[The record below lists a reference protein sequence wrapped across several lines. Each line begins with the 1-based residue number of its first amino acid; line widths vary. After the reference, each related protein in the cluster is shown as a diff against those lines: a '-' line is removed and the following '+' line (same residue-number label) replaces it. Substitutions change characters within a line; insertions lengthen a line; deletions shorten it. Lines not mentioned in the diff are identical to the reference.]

1 MTYPRISNPN
11 KCPQWPD
18 SRARGMR
25 GSELKALA
33 GFVCVQHLGPCVIT
47 PGLLTVII
55 VLEKNQDTMQAQE
68 NPFIGFA
75 TSNI

>member
-1 MTYPRISNPN
+1 
-11 KCPQWPD
+11 
-18 SRARGMR
+18 MR